1 MQYDFLKQFPK
12 RMKNVGLYALIF
24 QNSAQKTTWNK
35 YGFGE
40 MYEQLNLIFAV
51 LLFIMEQSLK
61 EENCTRDDIGTYVD
75 AINLQYFRKDIS
87 YGECR
92 ELGDFIVNTVL
103 GNGGVPMY
111 FHGYEF
117 EQPAYHTIHIQY
129 IANRIV
135 YEDSGVRR
143 TSYYLT
149 EDGYN
154 MMLSTLEMENNMK
167 FTIHEM
173 IFKMHL
179 EKQNYDQAV
188 DEIKNIFNL
197 MRIQLQKIQE
207 AMHKIRRNA
216 LSYSVK
222 DYRQITEENLQT
234 IDETKKKFQGYRE
247 LVRTRADELEEQGIN
262 IRKLNEKE
270 TDNLDNLRK
279 IEEYLNRTID
289 EHQKILNSHFDMKS
303 LYTDE
308 LEKLSQMSLIRRFSL
323 RNDLYEP
330 ILRDVSMLERTD
342 YFLHPLFGR
351 ELEKVYNL
359 NKALEL
365 QRPARKK
372 AEDED
377 EVMDFDEGAYEE
389 ERQRRQQEKLLKYRK
404 SLTVLLEYAC
414 LQGEMTLKRLR
425 ELCGGRREELEKL
438 IPSVEIFKEIMVELI
453 RSREIDIP
461 KLQKERRELLKEQVL
476 EFQLHDMILDIIDKE
491 QNMRDIQRIEICR
504 TDEGQA
510 VEFDNVRTQTGKLK
524 CIRCSNVRIRII
536 RQEETGADKERK

>member
-24 QNSAQKTTWNK
+24 QNSTQKTTWNK
-35 YGFGE
+35 YGFQE
-40 MYEQLNLIFAV
+40 MYEQLNLLFAV

-75 AINLQYFRKDIS
+75 AVNQQYFQKDIS
-87 YGECR
+87 YSECR
-92 ELGDFIVNTVL
+92 ELGDFIVNVIL
-103 GNGGVPMY
+103 GNNGLPMY
-111 FHGYEF
+111 FHGYAF
-117 EQPAYHTIHIQY
+117 EQSGYRKMNIQY

-135 YEDSGVRR
+135 YEESGIRR

-207 AMHKIRRNA
+207 AMYKIRRNA
-216 LSYSVK
+216 LSYSVE
-222 DYRQITEENLQT
+222 DYRKISEENLET

-247 LVRTRADELEEQGIN
+247 LVKARADELEEQGIN
-262 IRKLNEKE
+262 IQKLDEKE
-270 TDNLDNLRK
+270 TDNLNNLRR

-289 EHQKILNSHFDMKS
+289 EHQKILNSHFDMKT
-303 LYTDE
+303 LYADE

-323 RNDLYEP
+323 RNELYEP
-330 ILRDVSMLERTD
+330 VLKDASLLEQTD
-342 YFLHPLFGR
+342 HFLHALFR
-351 ELEKVYNL
+351 WEMDKIYNL

-365 QRPARKK
+365 QKPPRKK
-372 AEDED
+372 AEDEE
-377 EVMDFDEGAYEE
+377 EVMDFDEEAFEE
-389 ERQRRQQEKLLKYRK
+389 ERVRRQKEKLLKYQE
-404 SLTVLLEYAC
+404 SLTFLLEHAHA
-414 LQGEMTLKRLR
+414 QGEVTLQELR
-425 ELCGGRREELEKL
+425 AQCDEHPEERQRM
-438 IPSVEIFKEIMVELI
+438 IPTVEIFKEIMVELI
-453 RSREIDIP
+453 RSKEIDIP
-461 KLQKERRELLKEQVL
+461 RLRKERRELLKEQVL
-476 EFQLHDMILDIIDKE
+476 EFQLHDMILDIVDGNAGM
-491 QNMRDIQRIEICR
+491 QDVQTIEIFR
-504 TDEGQA
+504 TDEGQ
-510 VEFDNVRTQTGKLK
+510 VIEFANVRTQMGNVK
-524 CIRCSNVRIRII
+524 CIRCSNVCIRMI
-536 RQEETGADKERK
+536 RQKKEP

>member
-24 QNSAQKTTWNK
+24 QNSTQKTTWNK
-35 YGFGE
+35 YGFQE
-40 MYEQLNLIFAV
+40 MYEQLNLLFAV

-75 AINLQYFRKDIS
+75 AVNQQYFQKDIS
-87 YGECR
+87 YSECR
-92 ELGDFIVNTVL
+92 ELGDFIVNVIL
-103 GNGGVPMY
+103 GNNGLPMY
-111 FHGYEF
+111 FHGYAF
-117 EQPAYHTIHIQY
+117 EQSGYRKMNIQY

-135 YEDSGVRR
+135 YEESGIRR

-207 AMHKIRRNA
+207 AMYKIRRNA
-216 LSYSVK
+216 LSYSVE
-222 DYRQITEENLQT
+222 DYRKISEENLET

-247 LVRTRADELEEQGIN
+247 LVKARADELEEQGIN
-262 IRKLNEKE
+262 IQKLDEKE
-270 TDNLDNLRK
+270 TDNLNNLRR

-289 EHQKILNSHFDMKS
+289 EHQKILNSHFDMKT
-303 LYTDE
+303 LYADE

-323 RNDLYEP
+323 RNELYEP
-330 ILRDVSMLERTD
+330 VLKDASLLEQTD
-342 YFLHPLFGR
+342 HFLHALFR
-351 ELEKVYNL
+351 WEMDKIYNL

-365 QRPARKK
+365 QKPPRKK
-372 AEDED
+372 AEDEE
-377 EVMDFDEGAYEE
+377 EVMDFDEEAFEE
-389 ERQRRQQEKLLKYRK
+389 ERVRRQKEKLLKYQE
-404 SLTVLLEYAC
+404 SLTFLLEHAHA
-414 LQGEMTLKRLR
+414 QGEVTLQ
-425 ELCGGRREELEKL
+425 ELKDLCDEHPEERQRL
-438 IPSVEIFKEIMVELI
+438 IPTVEIFKEIMVELI
-453 RSREIDIP
+453 RSKEIDIP
-461 KLQKERRELLKEQVL
+461 RLRKERRELLKEQVL
-476 EFQLHDMILDIIDKE
+476 EFQLHDMILDIVDGNAGM
-491 QNMRDIQRIEICR
+491 QDVQTIEIFR
-504 TDEGQA
+504 TDEGQ
-510 VEFDNVRTQTGKLK
+510 VIEFANVSTQMGNVK
-524 CIRCSNVRIRII
+524 CIRCSNVCLRII
-536 RQEETGADKERK
+536 RQKKEL